1 MNKFLYGTLIETVN
15 IANLNIDIFSNGSDS
30 FLSKDISTDSEGSY
44 LGIKYQC
51 VEFVRRYIYK
61 KHKVNLANR
70 WRRKDALDWFSN
82 REKMNLI
89 SLDVK
94 SSLPGDIITFTG
106 GIYGHVGIIRC
117 LKKDGI
123 VICGQNLFND
133 RRDAGYLL
141 SFENA
146 ERQNHTITSTPQGHI
161 FQSVL
166 RFTS

>member
-1 MNKFLYGTLIETVN
+1 MDKFSYGTLIETVN
-15 IANLNIDIFSNGSDS
+15 ITNLNIDIFSNGSDS
-30 FLSKDISTDSEGSY
+30 FLSNDVSIDSEGSY

-51 VEFVRRYIYK
+51 VEFVRRYIYNK
-61 KHKVNLANR
+61 YKVNLAQR

-89 SLDVK
+89 SLDIK

-106 GIYGHVGIIRC
+106 GIYGHVGVIKSIEKGG
-117 LKKDGI
+117 L

-133 RRDAGYLL
+133 QRDAGYFL
-141 SFENA
+141 SFENTDH
-146 ERQNHTITSTPQGHI
+146 QNHALTSTLQGHS
-161 FQSVL
+161 FQSIL